1 VSKRGERK
9 HWTVLLAED
18 DDQAALL
25 VEIALGKVSSI
36 PVEVHRARNGFE
48 ALVMVEDLLP
58 DLILLDLQMPGPS
71 GQEILET
78 IKGADELRS
87 IPVAVLTGSDPDKVM
102 AETYGLGSN
111 HFISKPDDP
120 AVLEKRLWELMKNL
134 DELASVRRGHGV
146 IQATATSAITA
157 SSETTR
163 VFLTW
168 FGLGLV
174 AVVLIVFAYIR
185 GIL

>member
-58 DLILLDLQMPGPS
+58 DLSLLDLQMPGPS
-71 GQEILET
+71 GQEIHNDT
-78 IKGADELRS
+78 TPRFDEEAAGLAQRRVEAFFNEHLR
-87 IPVAVLTGSDPDKVM
+87 G
-102 AETYGLGSN
+102 
-111 HFISKPDDP
+111 
-120 AVLEKRLWELMKNL
+120 
-134 DELASVRRGHGV
+134 
-146 IQATATSAITA
+146 
-157 SSETTR
+157 
-163 VFLTW
+163 
-168 FGLGLV
+168 
-174 AVVLIVFAYIR
+174 
-185 GIL
+185 

>member
-1 VSKRGERK
+1 MAKEKFERNK
-9 HWTVLLAED
+9 PHCNIGTIGHVDHGKTTLT
-18 DDQAALL
+18 AA
-25 VEIALGKVSSI
+25 I
-36 PVEVHRARNGFE
+36 
-48 ALVMVEDLLP
+48 
-58 DLILLDLQMPGPS
+58 
-71 GQEILET
+71 T
-78 IKGADELRS
+78 
-87 IPVAVLTGSDPDKVM
+87 KVM

-146 IQATATSAITA
+146 IQATATRAITA